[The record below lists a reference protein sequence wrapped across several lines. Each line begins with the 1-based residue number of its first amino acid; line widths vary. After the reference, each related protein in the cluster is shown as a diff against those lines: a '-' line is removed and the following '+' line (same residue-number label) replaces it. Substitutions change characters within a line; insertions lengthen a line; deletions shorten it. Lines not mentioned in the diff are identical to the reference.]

1 MAVLSYAQLKAV
13 WLQGAAGTQYATN
26 AWSSLMAAIAEAES
40 GGNTDALNPTDNGG
54 TQTSWGLWQISLGN
68 HDAPSPNWNNPV
80 VNAQLAVGK
89 LQSQG
94 LDAWGTYTSGAYQ
107 AYENDATTPDGSGI
121 TGGSASEAAYVTSAQ
136 QSVSNCLWAIPSLS
150 VPGQG
155 IIGGLIGGFEGS
167 AGSALSPGSG
177 YCIFSRSEARAL
189 TGAALLG
196 AGGILLLA
204 GMGMLG
210 ALLGVRAAVPL
221 VSAVSPARRI
231 VSAVGA
237 ATTPGHL

>member
-1 MAVLSYAQLKAV
+1 MSVLSYAQLKAV

-94 LDAWGTYTSGAYQ
+94 LGAWGTYTSGAYQ

-136 QSVSNCLWAIPSLS
+136 QSASNCLWAIPSLS

-189 TGAALLG
+189 VGAALLG

-221 VSAVSPARRI
+221 VSAVSPVRRI
-231 VSAVGA
+231 VSAAGA
-237 ATTPGHL
+237 ARAPAPT